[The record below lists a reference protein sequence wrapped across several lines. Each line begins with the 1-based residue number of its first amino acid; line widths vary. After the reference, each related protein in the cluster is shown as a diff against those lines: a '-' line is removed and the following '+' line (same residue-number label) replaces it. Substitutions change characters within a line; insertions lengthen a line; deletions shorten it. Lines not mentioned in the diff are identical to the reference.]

1 MDGSMEGEMQIPR
14 TLKVVVAA
22 SLLMLA
28 NPASA
33 LDIALTN
40 DDGWEAMGITVMKE
54 ALEAAGHT
62 VTLAAPLTDQSGG
75 SMALD
80 MSALTVT
87 KRAPGVYSVAL
98 YPNATVAAKP
108 ANCALAAIGIVQ
120 ESGHAPDLL
129 VSGINTSA
137 NIGMAALLSGTV
149 GAASHAVASVMNG
162 PVPAIAVGT
171 DEPVCDP
178 DCKRAHYEVVA
189 DFVVRF
195 VAHLETKPGFLA
207 SESKLLPDGVGLV
220 ISYPTSDTIQGVKVA
235 SLSNAVLMGGQR
247 FTGGFMCS
255 GTGCSGLA
263 VNASQRSRIVPMPDE
278 TSEVKNADLE
288 FYLDGYVTIVP
299 ITPDITATSPLV
311 FKSVVAGFTP

>member
-1 MDGSMEGEMQIPR
+1 MRVPR
-14 TLKVVVAA
+14 TTKLIVTA
-22 SLLMLA
+22 SLWMLA

-40 DDGWEAMGITVMKE
+40 DDGWDAMGITVMKD

-62 VTLAAPLTDQSGG
+62 VTLAAPLYDQSGS

-80 MSALTVT
+80 MSPLTVT

-98 YPNATVAAKP
+98 YPNAAVAARP

-120 ESGHAPDLL
+120 ESGHSPDLL

-149 GAASHAVASVMNG
+149 GAANHAAASVMNG

-171 DEPVCDP
+171 DEPSCDLA
-178 DCKRAHYEVVA
+178 CKRAHYEVVA

-195 VAHLETKPGFLA
+195 IAHLETKPGFLA
-207 SESKLLPDGVGLV
+207 SEAKLLPDGVGLV
-220 ISYPTSDTIQGVKVA
+220 ISYPTSDTVQGVKVA

-247 FTGGFMCS
+247 FTGAFMCAGS
-255 GTGCSGLA
+255 GCSGLA
-263 VNASQRSRIVPMPDE
+263 VDASQRSRIVPLPDA
-278 TSEVKNADLE
+278 TPEVKNADLG
-288 FYLDGYVTIVP
+288 FYAAGYVTIVP
-299 ITPDITATSPLV
+299 IVPDITATSPLV
-311 FKSVVAGFTP
+311 FKSVVEGFMP

>member
-1 MDGSMEGEMQIPR
+1 MRVPR
-14 TLKVVVAA
+14 TTKLIVTA
-22 SLLMLA
+22 SLWMLA

-40 DDGWEAMGITVMKE
+40 DDGWDAMGITVMKD

-62 VTLAAPLTDQSGG
+62 VTLAAPLYDQSGS

-80 MSALTVT
+80 MSPLTVT

-98 YPNATVAAKP
+98 YPNAAVAAKP

-120 ESGHAPDLL
+120 ESGHSPDLL

-171 DEPVCDP
+171 DEPACDLA
-178 DCKRAHYEVVA
+178 CKRAHYEVVA

-195 VAHLETKPGFLA
+195 IAHLETKPGFLA
-207 SESKLLPDGVGLV
+207 SEARLLPDGVGLV
-220 ISYPTSDTIQGVKVA
+220 ISYPTSDTVQGVKVA

-247 FTGGFMCS
+247 FTGAFMCAGS
-255 GTGCSGLA
+255 GCSGLA
-263 VNASQRSRIVPMPDE
+263 VDASQRSRIVPMPDA
-278 TSEVKNADLE
+278 TPEVKNADLE
-288 FYLDGYVTIVP
+288 FYAAGYVTIVP
-299 ITPDITATSPLV
+299 IVPDITATSPLV
-311 FKSVVAGFTP
+311 FKSVVEGFMP

>member
-1 MDGSMEGEMQIPR
+1 MRISR
-14 TLKVVVAA
+14 TLQLIVAA
-22 SLLMLA
+22 SLGLLA
-28 NPASA
+28 YPASA

-40 DDGWEAMGITVMKE
+40 DDGWQAMGITVLKE

-80 MSALTVT
+80 MSPLTVT

-98 YPNATVAAKP
+98 YPDATMAAKP

-120 ESGHAPDLL
+120 ESGRSPDLL
-129 VSGINTSA
+129 ISGINTSA
-137 NIGMAALLSGTV
+137 NIGMTALLSGTV
-149 GAASHAVASVMNG
+149 GAANHAVASVMNG

-171 DEPVCDP
+171 DEPACEP
-178 DCKRAHYEVVA
+178 ACKRAHYEVVA

-220 ISYPTSDTIQGVKVA
+220 ISYPTSDTVAGVKVA
-235 SLSNAVLMGGQR
+235 SLSNAVMLGGQR
-247 FTGGFMCS
+247 FTGAFMCA

-263 VNASQRSRIVPMPDE
+263 VNASQRSRIVPMPE
-278 TSEVKNADLE
+278 ATPEVRNADLG
-288 FYLDGYVTIVP
+288 FYADGYVTIVP
-299 ITPDITATSPLV
+299 ISPDITARSPLV
-311 FKSVVAGFTP
+311 FKSVVEGFTP